1 MAERTAELHVAN
13 EALARLAQEQAA
25 LRRVATL
32 VARGVR
38 PVEIFSAVSEE
49 VGHLFGT
56 NTAGILRF
64 EHDRPTVVFVGVSK
78 NVEDVIPIGTR
89 LPLDDALASARVRH
103 SGHSARVDATDW
115 SSVGGSAALAGLRL
129 GLVSTVVCPIVV
141 EGSLWGTAVVSADE
155 PLAPDAEE
163 RLEKFA
169 ELVATAISN
178 AEGKTELAVSRRRI
192 VAASDEARRR
202 IERDL
207 HDGTQQR
214 LVSLA
219 LAVRGAEASVPPDRE
234 DLRKGL
240 SGLATGLIDAVEELQ
255 EISRGLHPAILS
267 QRGLGAALRILARRS
282 AIPVELDVTTD
293 ARLPEPIEVAAY
305 YVASEALA
313 NAAKYAQATRI
324 EVSLATRDGTL
335 LLSIRDDG
343 IGGADPGRGSGLI
356 GLTDRVGAVGGSV
369 HVSSPPGEGT
379 HVTAALP
386 VELDLH
392 GNP

>member
-1 MAERTAELHVAN
+1 MKASSQEIGSYRSLLLPLAANHAATAFQSARLVQERERAEQELRDARNELELKVAERTAELHVAN

-129 GLVSTVVCPIVV
+129 GLVSTVACPIVV

-207 HDGTQQR
+207 HDGTQQLAGR
-214 LVSLA
+214 WRWRCAAQRPASLPTG
-219 LAVRGAEASVPPDRE
+219 RTFGTDCPASR
-234 DLRKGL
+234 
-240 SGLATGLIDAVEELQ
+240 
-255 EISRGLHPAILS
+255 
-267 QRGLGAALRILARRS
+267 
-282 AIPVELDVTTD
+282 
-293 ARLPEPIEVAAY
+293 
-305 YVASEALA
+305 
-313 NAAKYAQATRI
+313 
-324 EVSLATRDGTL
+324 
-335 LLSIRDDG
+335 
-343 IGGADPGRGSGLI
+343 PG
-356 GLTDRVGAVGGSV
+356 
-369 HVSSPPGEGT
+369 
-379 HVTAALP
+379 
-386 VELDLH
+386 
-392 GNP
+392 

>member
-1 MAERTAELHVAN
+1 MCT
-13 EALARLAQEQAA
+13 
-25 LRRVATL
+25 
-32 VARGVR
+32 
-38 PVEIFSAVSEE
+38 ID
-49 VGHLFGT
+49 
-56 NTAGILRF
+56 I
-64 EHDRPTVVFVGVSK
+64 
-78 NVEDVIPIGTR
+78 
-89 LPLDDALASARVRH
+89 AS
-103 SGHSARVDATDW
+103 
-115 SSVGGSAALAGLRL
+115 
-129 GLVSTVVCPIVV
+129 STVTP
-141 EGSLWGTAVVSADE
+141 
-155 PLAPDAEE
+155 
-163 RLEKFA
+163 
-169 ELVATAISN
+169 
-178 AEGKTELAVSRRRI
+178 
-192 VAASDEARRR
+192 
-202 IERDL
+202 
-207 HDGTQQR
+207 
-214 LVSLA
+214 
-219 LAVRGAEASVPPDRE
+219 ASVPPDRE

-282 AIPVELDVTTD
+282 AIPVELDVATD

-386 VELDLH
+386 VTLDLH
-392 GNP
+392 SNP